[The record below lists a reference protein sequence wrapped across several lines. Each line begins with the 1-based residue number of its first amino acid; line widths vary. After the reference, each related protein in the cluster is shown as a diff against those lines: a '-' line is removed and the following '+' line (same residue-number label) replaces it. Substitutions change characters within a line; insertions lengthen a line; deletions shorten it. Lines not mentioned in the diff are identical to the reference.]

1 VIQPAHKALAVVA
14 LRERAERMKV
24 AALAAAE
31 TDRVRATSL
40 LDLARDCSRAADEI
54 QREITHD

>member
-14 LRERAERMKV
+14 LRERAERCERQAV
-24 AALAAAE
+24 ALIRSDAQMA
-31 TDRVRATSL
+31 DYL

-54 QREITHD
+54 QREITQ